1 MGIWDIVINNLK
13 RRKGKVLFIITG
25 ITIGIATIVTLFSLT
40 TAMNNKMVEDLEEIG
55 TRVLLAPRSETT
67 SFTYGG
73 ITVAQDVAY
82 DIKKIPKDVLALL
95 EARVEELNIKYIAP
109 KKVHEVYFEGNPNL
123 LVGGNINSEFK
134 LKPWLKY
141 SGSLPDGEN
150 KVLLGNSLAEQL
162 AKRPGDTLTINNLN
176 LTITGVLDETG
187 DQEDNIILAPLAL
200 AESLSGDTSLS
211 IVELV
216 FNNTPQLDADINS
229 LKSLIPDVKVTTVRE
244 VMESRK
250 EVIDRYENFAFL
262 VSVIVLAIAGLIVV
276 TTMLGAVNERIK
288 EIGIFRA
295 IGFRKKDIMYII
307 TLEAAVACGVG
318 GFFGYVLGVLAAKGA
333 APLIETELFISW
345 NLGLFISMITMAII
359 IGLIASLFPAVKA
372 AQLDP
377 QDALRYL

>member
-1 MGIWDIVINNLK
+1 MGLWDIVINNLK
-13 RRKGKVLFIITG
+13 RRKGKVLFIIAG
-25 ITIGIATIVTLFSLT
+25 ITIGIATVVTLFSLT
-40 TAMNNKMVEDLEEIG
+40 TAMNNKVAEDLEEIG
-55 TRVLLAPRSETT
+55 TKVLLAPRSEKT

-73 ITVAQDVAY
+73 ITVAQDVAF
-82 DIKKIPKDVLALL
+82 DIKKIPWDVLALL
-95 EARVEELNIKYIAP
+95 DARGEELNIKYIAP
-109 KKVHEVYFEGNPNL
+109 KKVHEVYLEGNSNL
-123 LVGGNINSEFK
+123 LVGVNINSEFK

-141 SGSLPDGEN
+141 SGSLPDSEN
-150 KVLLGNSLAEQL
+150 EVLLGNSLAEQL
-162 AKRPGDTLTINNLN
+162 AKKPGDSLIISNLN
-176 LTITGVLDETG
+176 LTISGVLNETGV
-187 DQEDNIILAPLAL
+187 QEDNIILAPLAL

-216 FNNTPQLDADINS
+216 FNNTPHLDADINS
-229 LKSLIPDVKVTTVRE
+229 LKALVPEVKITTVRE

-262 VSVIVLAIAGLIVV
+262 VSVIVLVIAGLIVV

-307 TLEAAVACGVG
+307 TLEAAAACAVG
-318 GFFGYVLGVLAAKGA
+318 GFSGYVLGVLAAKGA
-333 APLIETELFISW
+333 APLIETELLIGW
-345 NLGLFISMITMAII
+345 NPGLFLIMITMAII
-359 IGLIASLFPAVKA
+359 IGLIASWFPAVKA